1 MEDAFFRPGSASS
14 YDELNTTL
22 KRSKEKIVEL
32 IKEGVVAIDMDL
44 VTCVIPDYSKEAWA
58 GSYNRRHVET
68 NQLRGRPPSQA
79 VKPIHL

>member
-32 IKEGVVAIDMDL
+32 IKEGVAAFDMDL
-44 VTCVIPDYSKEAWA
+44 VTCVSPDYSKEVI
-58 GSYNRRHVET
+58 GCILQQKTCKCPDINPTCSET
-68 NQLRGRPPSQA
+68 
-79 VKPIHL
+79 K

>member
-32 IKEGVVAIDMDL
+32 IKEGAVAIDMDL
-44 VTCVIPDYSKEAWA
+44 VTCVIPDSSKEGMGWILQQKTCRDEPTQR
-58 GSYNRRHVET
+58 SC
-68 NQLRGRPPSQA
+68 S
-79 VKPIHL
+79 

>member
-44 VTCVIPDYSKEAWA
+44 VTCVIPDYSKE
-58 GSYNRRHVET
+58 GM
-68 NQLRGRPPSQA
+68 GRILQQKTCRDEPTQRSSS
-79 VKPIHL
+79 